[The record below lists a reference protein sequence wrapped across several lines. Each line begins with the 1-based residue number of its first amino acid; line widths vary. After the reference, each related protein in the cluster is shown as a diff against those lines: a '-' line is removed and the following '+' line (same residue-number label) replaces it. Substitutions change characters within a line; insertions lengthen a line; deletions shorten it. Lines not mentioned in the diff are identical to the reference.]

1 MDHASTKREIGFGRL
16 LRARRGDIMAAAV
29 VLAFFALFF
38 GWIIF
43 GGTFIVGGDAFV
55 ETHPLRAVF
64 WNGVAR
70 GELQLWTPHIFSG
83 YPLLSIAQLAVGYP
97 LTWGYLF
104 LPSHVAEEIYV
115 LAPFVLAPIFTY
127 AYAREINLSRTA
139 SLLAGLSFA
148 YGGMMTIANGVIGM
162 PTNGLMW
169 LPLLL
174 VALERA
180 RRDGDSSS
188 SGEFLRPLV
197 YATLAFSMS
206 VLNGHGQSFVYV
218 GALAAAYAAF
228 LSFGVRVG
236 AEGRHGNGRR
246 RRLMRLLRPLA
257 VCLGAFALSAGVAA
271 FQILETMRA
280 VRRSVRSALSYE
292 TFAEG
297 SFTLRQAAL
306 SFVSPL
312 YNFIDVTTYVS
323 PLVFLLALLAV
334 ATAVASTR
342 HRGLGRDD
350 ATAVD
355 AARVYF
361 WFGVALISFALML
374 GSNTPLYR
382 VAYHVP
388 LLNKFRVP
396 SRHAF
401 EWTFALSIL
410 GACGWDSAAR
420 LFASHR
426 APRGRATFF
435 LAMTLALAATLAGAY
450 WFRSAAPTLDT
461 QGMTKLTTLAEAHYV
476 ALKATFSALVLLL
489 FWCAWR
495 VAGDSRRK
503 GLLLCVVLLVSFV
516 EPYILVHRWWSH
528 FVKPA
533 GRFARVAP
541 VTRYLQQFPP
551 AEGRVYTRVS
561 LYLDEFLGDAPF
573 DAQNRTALYGLHN
586 VAGYDPLIL
595 ERYSRALGNVNFDGV
610 TARTGSPDNPALLSD
625 RSHVLD
631 LLNTRHLVTFAN
643 LATVLHRPP
652 DSIAAPDV
660 LLASGRWSVARL
672 EGNVV
677 VLDNA
682 RTLPRAWLAAEAEAV
697 DGEEALRRIQGDGA
711 KTFDPRRTALLEVAP
726 SELPALPG
734 GELGAESGAAV
745 VSYAADRISI
755 ETRADKPSVLVVSE
769 IFYPGWEATVDGQP
783 APLRLTD
790 YLLRGVYVE
799 AGSHR
804 VEMRYRSPALRYG
817 ALISLSTLLLLCV
830 LGVLSVRLK
839 RAGAAVKQS

>member
-1 MDHASTKREIGFGRL
+1 LGHAPTKRQTGFGRL
-16 LRARRGDIMAAAV
+16 RARWGDIMAAAV
-29 VLAFFALFF
+29 ALAFFALFF

-43 GGTFIVGGDAFV
+43 GGVFIVGGDAFV

-115 LAPFVLAPIFTY
+115 LAPFLLAPLFTY

-139 SLLAGLSFA
+139 SLFAGLSFA
-148 YGGMMTIANGVIGM
+148 YGGMTTIANGVIGM

-169 LPLLL
+169 LPLVL

-180 RRDGDSSS
+180 RRRGDGSG
-188 SGEFLRPLV
+188 GEFLRPLV

-206 VLNGHGQSFVYV
+206 VLNGHGQSFVYA
-218 GALAAAYAAF
+218 GALAAAYAVF
-228 LSFGVRVG
+228 LSFAARGG
-236 AEGRHGNGRR
+236 AEEGRQANGWRR
-246 RRLMRLLRPLA
+246 WAMRLRPLV

-271 FQILETMRA
+271 FQILETMRV

-297 SFTLRQAAL
+297 SFTFRQAAL

-334 ATAVASTR
+334 ATAASRR
-342 HRGLGRDD
+342 HDLGRDAD
-350 ATAVD
+350 D
-355 AARVYF
+355 AARIYF
-361 WFGVALISFALML
+361 WLGVACVSFALML

-410 GACGWDSAAR
+410 GACGWDGAAR
-420 LFASHR
+420 LFASR
-426 APRGRATFF
+426 RPRRGRAAFF
-435 LAMTLALAATLAGAY
+435 VALSLALAATLAGAY
-450 WFRSAAPTLDT
+450 WFHSAAPTLDT
-461 QGMTKLTTLAEAHYV
+461 QGMTKLTTLAEAHYLV
-476 ALKATFSALVLLL
+476 LKATFTALVLLL
-489 FWCAWR
+489 YWCAWR
-495 VAGDSRRK
+495 MAGDSRRTAV
-503 GLLLCVVLLVSFV
+503 LLCIVLLASFV
-516 EPYILVHRWWSH
+516 EPYILVNRWWSH

-551 AEGRVYTRVS
+551 AEGRVYTRFS
-561 LYLDEFLGDAPF
+561 LYLDEFLADAPF

-643 LATVLHRPP
+643 FATVLHRPP

-660 LLASGRWSVARL
+660 LASGRWSVARV
-672 EGNVV
+672 EGNVAV
-677 VLDNA
+677 IGNA
-682 RTLPRAWLAAEAEAV
+682 RALPRAWLATEAEAV

-734 GELGAESGAAV
+734 GEPGAESGASV
-745 VSYAADRISI
+745 VSYEANRIVI

-783 APLRLTD
+783 APLRLAN

-804 VEMRYRSPALRYG
+804 VEMRYRAPALRYG

-830 LGVLSVRLK
+830 LGALSVRLK
-839 RAGAAVKQS
+839 RAGARVTRS

>member
-1 MDHASTKREIGFGRL
+1 VSITLGHIPTKRQSGLSR
-16 LRARRGDIMAAAV
+16 LRARRGDLSVAAV
-29 VLAFFALFF
+29 TLAFFVCFF

-43 GGTFIVGGDAFV
+43 GGHFIVGGDAFI
-55 ETHPLRAVF
+55 ETHPLRSVF
-64 WNGVAR
+64 WDALAR
-70 GELQLWTPHIFSG
+70 GEPVLWTPHIFSG

-115 LAPFVLAPIFTY
+115 LAPFLLAPLFTY

-148 YGGMMTIANGVIGM
+148 YGGMMTIANGVIGL

-180 RRDGDSSS
+180 RGDDG
-188 SGEFLRPLV
+188 GFLRPLL

-206 VLNGHGQSFVYV
+206 VLNGHGQSFAYA

-228 LSFGVRVG
+228 LSLAVRAG
-236 AEGRHGNGRR
+236 AEGRQSSVWRR
-246 RRLMRLLRPLA
+246 WATRLRPLA

-280 VRRSVRSALSYE
+280 VRRSVRSTLSYE

-297 SFTLRQAAL
+297 SFTLSQAAL
-306 SFVSPL
+306 SFISPL
-312 YNFIDVTTYVS
+312 YNFIDVTAYVS
-323 PLVFLLALLAV
+323 PLVFLLALAAV
-334 ATAVASTR
+334 ATALSR
-342 HRGLGRDD
+342 RRGSERERD
-350 ATAVD
+350 
-355 AARVYF
+355 ARVYF
-361 WFGVALISFALML
+361 WLGVAVVSFALML

-382 VAYHVP
+382 LAYQVP

-410 GACGWDSAAR
+410 GACGWDAAAR
-420 LFASHR
+420 LLATRRARHERAAFFA
-426 APRGRATFF
+426 A
-435 LAMTLALAATLAGAY
+435 LALAVAATLAGAY

-461 QGMTKLTTLAEAHYV
+461 QGMTKLTTLAEPDYLV
-476 ALKATFSALVLLL
+476 LKATFTLLVLLL
-489 FWCAWR
+489 CWQAWR
-495 VAGDSRRK
+495 MADGYRRTAM
-503 GLLLCVVLLVSFV
+503 LLCVVLLASFV
-516 EPYILVHRWWSH
+516 EPYIIVNRWWSH

-533 GRFARVAP
+533 GRFERVAP
-541 VTRYLQQFPP
+541 VTRYLRQFPP
-551 AEGRVYTRVS
+551 AEGRVYTRFS
-561 LYLDEFLGDAPF
+561 LYLDEFLVDAPF

-610 TARTGSPDNPALLSD
+610 TARSGSPDNPTLLSE

-643 LATVLHRPP
+643 FATVPQRAP
-652 DSIAAPDV
+652 DSVSAPDV
-660 LLASGRWSVARL
+660 LAPGRWAAVGT
-672 EGNVV
+672 EGNVL
-677 VLDNA
+677 VLGNTRA
-682 RTLPRAWLAAEAEAV
+682 LPRAWLAAEAESV
-697 DGEEALRRIQGDGA
+697 DGEEALRRIRGEGA
-711 KTFDPRRTALLEVAP
+711 KEFDPRRTALLEVAP
-726 SELPALPG
+726 TELPALAG
-734 GELGAESGAAV
+734 GELEAGSGAKV
-745 VSYAADRISI
+745 TLHEPNRLVI

-769 IFYPGWEATVDGQP
+769 IFYPGWEATVDGRP

-804 VEMRYRSPALRYG
+804 VEMRYRPPALRYG
-817 ALISLSTLLLLCV
+817 ALISLFTLLLLSA
-830 LGVLSVRLK
+830 LGVFSVRLK
-839 RAGAAVKQS
+839 RGGALVARS

>member
-1 MDHASTKREIGFGRL
+1 M
-16 LRARRGDIMAAAV
+16 AV
-29 VLAFFALFF
+29 VVTFAFFACFF

-43 GGTFIVGGDAFV
+43 DGKFIVGGDAFI
-55 ETHPLRAVF
+55 ETHPLRTVF
-64 WNGVAR
+64 WGAVAR

-83 YPLLSIAQLAVGYP
+83 YPLLAVAQLAVGYP

-104 LPSHVAEEIYV
+104 LPSHVAEELYV
-115 LAPFVLAPIFTY
+115 LAPFLLAPLFTY

-139 SLLAGLSFA
+139 SLFAGLSFA
-148 YGGMMTIANGVIGM
+148 YGGMMTIANGVIGL

-169 LPLLL
+169 LPLVL

-180 RRDGDSSS
+180 RRGGDSDD
-188 SGEFLRPLV
+188 GGGGFLRPLI

-228 LSFGVRVG
+228 LSFAVRAG
-236 AEGRHGNGRR
+236 EEARPPDGHSPPSPPSPRW
-246 RRLMRLLRPLA
+246 RLTRLRPLA
-257 VCLGAFALSAGVAA
+257 VCLGVFALSAGVAA

-297 SFTLRQAAL
+297 SFTFRQAAL
-306 SFVSPL
+306 SFAAPL
-312 YNFIDVTTYVS
+312 YNFIDVTAYIS
-323 PLVFLLALLAV
+323 PLAFLLAVLAV
-334 ATAVASTR
+334 ALAARGTR
-342 HRGLGRDD
+342 RGLWRDESD
-350 ATAVD
+350 
-355 AARVYF
+355 ARVYF
-361 WFGVALISFALML
+361 WLGVALVSFVLML

-382 VAYHVP
+382 VAYYVP

-410 GACGWDSAAR
+410 GAYGWDGAAR
-420 LFASHR
+420 LLAAHK
-426 APRGRATFF
+426 PGRGRAACFV
-435 LAMTLALAATLAGAY
+435 AVALALAATLVGVY
-450 WFRSAAPTLDT
+450 WFRSAAPTADT
-461 QGMTKLTTLAEAHYV
+461 QGMTKLTTLAESHYLV
-476 ALKATFSALVLLL
+476 LKAAFTALVLLL
-489 FWCAWR
+489 FWQAWR
-495 VAGDSRRK
+495 MAGESRRAAA
-503 GLLLCVVLLVSFV
+503 LLCVVLLASFV
-516 EPYILVHRWWSH
+516 EPYILVNRWWSH
-528 FVKPA
+528 FVKPGA
-533 GRFARVAP
+533 RFARVAP
-541 VTRYLQQFPP
+541 VTNYLRQFPP
-551 AEGRVYTRVS
+551 AEGRVYTRFS
-561 LYLDEFLGDAPF
+561 LYLDEFLRDAPF

-610 TARTGSPDNPALLSD
+610 RAHTGSPDNPSLLSD

-631 LLNTRHLVTFAN
+631 LLNTRRLVTFTN
-643 LATVLHRPP
+643 FATVANRPP

-660 LLASGRWSVARL
+660 LASGRWTVARV
-672 EGNVV
+672 EGNVA

-682 RTLPRAWLAAEAEAV
+682 RALPRAWLAAEAEAV
-697 DGEEALRRIQGDGA
+697 DGEEALRRIRGDDNA
-711 KTFDPRRTALLEVAP
+711 RAFDPRRTALLEVVPA
-726 SELPALPG
+726 ELPALDG
-734 GELGAESGAAV
+734 GELGAGSGATV
-745 VSYAADRISI
+745 VSYAADRIAI

-769 IFYPGWEATVDGQP
+769 IFYPGWEATVDGRAVP
-783 APLRLTD
+783 VRLTD

-817 ALISLSTLLLLCV
+817 ALISLFTLLLLAL
-830 LGVLSVRLK
+830 LGAFSVRRK
-839 RAGAAVKQS
+839 RGGAEIMRS